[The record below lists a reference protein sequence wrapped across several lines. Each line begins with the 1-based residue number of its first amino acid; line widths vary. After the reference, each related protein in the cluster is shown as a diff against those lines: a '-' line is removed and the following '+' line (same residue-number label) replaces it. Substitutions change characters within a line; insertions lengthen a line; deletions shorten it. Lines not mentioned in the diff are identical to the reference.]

1 MIDFDQ
7 HQNCCRAFG
16 FCVNNFKAADLAII
30 AFRTPIM
37 HKVTELVRRRR
48 FPELISF
55 SIITFLKCCQE
66 ARDGPFLWVVPETIR
81 HKTGYRR
88 QDDDE
93 KRKRNVFEDA
103 PFRFWGFCIH
113 QGHWHRCAPTALLW
127 VLPKG
132 SFLPPQHT
140 RAFSILPLLMLR
152 ESNATCQGT
161 LSHLLPPRM
170 GWR

>member
-1 MIDFDQ
+1 MYLKMPLLG
-7 HQNCCRAFG
+7 FG
-16 FCVNNFKAADLAII
+16 GFASI
-30 AFRTPIM
+30 
-37 HKVTELVRRRR
+37 KVIGIVAL
-48 FPELISF
+48 
-55 SIITFLKCCQE
+55 
-66 ARDGPFLWVVPETIR
+66 
-81 HKTGYRR
+81 
-88 QDDDE
+88 
-93 KRKRNVFEDA
+93 
-103 PFRFWGFCIH
+103 
-113 QGHWHRCAPTALLW
+113 PTALLW